1 MKIVNTILAE
11 LIRQGK
17 VTVDIPGLDAGELK
31 RLADGEAQR
40 VLRRIGEILGCDEL
54 TDSERV
60 AMIRDY
66 L

>member
-17 VTVDIPGLDAGELK
+17 VTVDIPGLDMDELK
-31 RLADGEAQR
+31 KLANGEAQR
-40 VLRRIGEILGCDEL
+40 VLRKIAETVACDEL
-54 TDSERV
+54 TDAEKFT
-60 AMIRDY
+60 MIRDH